1 MDVLVNFWTQPLFQN
16 DRFARDISYLDVF
29 LDGIFGQFL
38 DGVFYGFFRNFKI
51 FLEFVFGQFLDV
63 FVLQIFQ
70 TFQYISEI
78 YCWFGLLSDVDPML
92 VRFRSDVL
100 EGVNYAW

>member
-1 MDVLVNFWTQPLFQN
+1 MIVSLETSHIWTFFWTVFLVNFWT
-16 DRFARDISYLDVF
+16 VF
-29 LDGIFGQFL
+29 FN
-38 DGVFYGFFRNFKI
+38 GFFRNFKI